1 MTSLFQKVTRN
12 LKNNFMKHFF
22 VAIIIVLLLFHFD
35 SFAQCAMCK
44 AAAESDLQ
52 NNPNS
57 VAKGINDG
65 IIFLMLIPYILMA
78 FFFRKE
84 IIQLLKGKNK

>member
-1 MTSLFQKVTRN
+1 MKKILFFLCYLILIGN
-12 LKNNFMKHFF
+12 EMF
-22 VAIIIVLLLFHFD
+22 
-35 SFAQCAMCK
+35 SQCAMCK
-44 AAAESDLQ
+44 AAAESDLE

-65 IIFLMLIPYILMA
+65 ILFLMLIPYILMA

-84 IIQLLKGKNK
+84 IIGFLKGKRNESQE

>member
-1 MTSLFQKVTRN
+1 MNTMRKLILTTAFLFLMAYDT
-12 LKNNFMKHFF
+12 
-22 VAIIIVLLLFHFD
+22 
-35 SFAQCAMCK
+35 FAGCAMCK

-57 VAKGINDG
+57 VARGLNAGIL
-65 IIFLMLIPYILMA
+65 FLMVIPYILMF

-84 IIQLLKGKNK
+84 IIGFFKGRKESEGNE

>member
-1 MTSLFQKVTRN
+1 MKAYFKWVVVVFWMLFVS
-12 LKNNFMKHFF
+12 
-22 VAIIIVLLLFHFD
+22 FD
-35 SFAQCAMCK
+35 VFSQCAMCK
-44 AAAESDLQ
+44 AAAESDLE

-65 IIFLMLIPYILMA
+65 ILFLMVIPYILIA

-84 IIQLLKGKNK
+84 IIAFIKGKKETKE

>member
-1 MTSLFQKVTRN
+1 MKRVLFILVV
-12 LKNNFMKHFF
+12 LFF
-22 VAIIIVLLLFHFD
+22 TVY
-35 SFAQCAMCK
+35 SFYGQCAMCK

-57 VAKGINDG
+57 VTKGINDG
-65 IIFLMLIPYILMA
+65 IIYLMLIPYILMG

-84 IIQLLKGKNK
+84 IIRFIKGIRNKEKE

>member
-1 MTSLFQKVTRN
+1 MKPFTRI
-12 LKNNFMKHFF
+12 LLS
-22 VAIIIVLLLFHFD
+22 IIVLNAITFNLF
-35 SFAQCAMCK
+35 SQCAMCK
-44 AAAESDLQ
+44 AAAESDLE

-65 IIFLMLIPYILMA
+65 ILFLMVIPYILMA

-84 IIQLLKGKNK
+84 IMRFLSGKASDSDD

>member
-1 MTSLFQKVTRN
+1 MKKIFFFTLFILMIVGNQLSL
-12 LKNNFMKHFF
+12 L
-22 VAIIIVLLLFHFD
+22 
-35 SFAQCAMCK
+35 AQCAMCK

-57 VAKGINDG
+57 VAKGINEG
-65 IIFLMLIPYILMA
+65 IIYLMVIPYILMA

-84 IIQLLKGKNK
+84 IIRFIKGIKNHK

>member
-1 MTSLFQKVTRN
+1 MRIFRR
-12 LKNNFMKHFF
+12 
-22 VAIIIVLLLFHFD
+22 IILLTLMLLLISTDIF
-35 SFAQCAMCK
+35 SQCAMCK
-44 AAAESDLQ
+44 AAAESDLE

-65 IIFLMLIPYILMA
+65 ILFLMVIPYILIA

-84 IIQLLKGKNK
+84 ITAFLKGKKESNE